1 MVRKSFWQLKN
12 IGNRS
17 GMVLLTLG
25 KHIMTIKKVKGLILV
40 HMLFW
45 VGLKKQNS
53 HMVNSPQ
60 GSILVTW
67 TGICGSTFACLSVA
81 KVLLF
86 TKIYFWYIFDIKNI
100 IDILGRSKVMS
111 FTNLMVILVYLR
123 VCFVVKSLKS
133 VPQKK
138 LYSPPPEVCSESF
151 WKILYMRKVAS

>member
-1 MVRKSFWQLKN
+1 MFEEHHRMFWAETLFHIIEILCMQKWNFIYPFRWL
-12 IGNRS
+12 IGDNPHK
-17 GMVLLTLG
+17 M
-25 KHIMTIKKVKGLILV
+25 
-40 HMLFW
+40 
-45 VGLKKQNS
+45 
-53 HMVNSPQ
+53 MVNSPQ

-100 IDILGRSKVMS
+100 IDILVRSKVMS

-123 VCFVVKSLKS
+123 VCFMVKSLKS
-133 VPQKK
+133 GPKK
-138 LYSPPPEVCSESF
+138 KNSPPPLEVCSESF